1 MDDLDEVVGQ
11 HLVDGA
17 VGAGQAELG
26 GALRAMLRRHLHEPA
41 DRDAEPAQ
49 RLDVHGADEPAADD
63 GGADVTDASH
73 AGLPGGVGPTVIQS
87 SRRLDD
93 ILATRR
99 KGHTAPPRPRDSNL
113 GYGILGRVITNV
125 AGMEYRDVVEARLL
139 GPLGMAAT
147 SYLPDSVPGDLL
159 ASGYV
164 RRDEQWEPEP
174 IAGYGA
180 LASMGGLLTS
190 VEDLARWVAG
200 LADAFPARDD
210 PDGAHPLC
218 RASRREMQQ
227 VHRPLPPELA
237 FDGAG
242 GSPTLT
248 AGGYGMGLFVVTD
261 LEIGTTVGHGGG
273 YPGFGSHMRW
283 HPGTGLG
290 VVALANARYAQVHGP
305 TEEALRTLVRSGA
318 VPPRRVRASAST
330 ERLRQAADR
339 LLLAWDDD
347 LADSVFAANMDLDLP
362 RALRRAEVEQARERL
377 GRWALDDEEPTS
389 DSPSHVRWRLRGE
402 LGRLRVGLLASAEA
416 EPRIQSLRILVVPDP
431 SPALAALAERV
442 AGLLASD
449 PPRWPD
455 DLATAPGVEPV
466 DLERGLR
473 AAALRLGRVTVGRPL
488 AGDGERVVT
497 AEVHGESGR
506 GELRLEVD
514 DAGRVSRA
522 VVVPAAMAAPLEAP

>member
-1 MDDLDEVVGQ
+1 M
-11 HLVDGA
+11 
-17 VGAGQAELG
+17 
-26 GALRAMLRRHLHEPA
+26 
-41 DRDAEPAQ
+41 
-49 RLDVHGADEPAADD
+49 
-63 GGADVTDASH
+63 
-73 AGLPGGVGPTVIQS
+73 
-87 SRRLDD
+87 
-93 ILATRR
+93 
-99 KGHTAPPRPRDSNL
+99 
-113 GYGILGRVITNV
+113 
-125 AGMEYRDVVEARLL
+125 VEARLL

-147 SYLPDSVPGDLL
+147 SYLPDSVPGNLL